1 MDLAVQIF
9 QIVFY
14 GIGALFMI
22 AFTIIGIWGFII
34 FNKYYKTKR
43 IENYILEKIYQ
54 AINQITYKNNST
66 LNENSDENL
75 IDVDELLSEED

>member
-22 AFTIIGIWGFII
+22 AFTIVGIWTFII
-34 FNKYYKTKR
+34 FNKYYKTQR
-43 IENYILEKIYQ
+43 IQNYLLEKIYQ
-54 AINQITYKNNST
+54 SINHISYKNNSF
-66 LNENSDENL
+66 LNESTDENVTD
-75 IDVDELLSEED
+75 IDNLLDDEE